1 MKKIFALAIP
11 VLVSIFYF
19 SCSNK
24 RSEKPKVLVFSL
36 TKGFHHESIPDGI
49 AAIQKLGQENNFDV
63 DTTTNAGMFVDSVLK
78 NLIIR
83 IEFSFSKPRA
93 SCTK

>member
-1 MKKIFALAIP
+1 MKKFFALAIP
-11 VLVSIFYF
+11 VLISIFYF

-49 AAIQKLGQENNFDV
+49 AAIQKLGQKNNFDV
-63 DTTTNAGMFVDSVLK
+63 DTTTNADMFVDSVLK
-78 NLIIR
+78 TYSISLN
-83 IEFSFSKPRA
+83 S
-93 SCTK
+93 